1 MFADLDETLKQLLTA
16 ELPIKNGEIDVS
28 FDQPKR
34 EWSARL
40 TRPAVNFFLYDVKE
54 NATLRRHQWEQ
65 TGNGARANGN
75 GAAAFHKKRTPFR
88 LDCFYMLT
96 TWAAEAEDEHRL
108 LARALHVL
116 FRHPLLPQEYFV
128 GQMQQQPYDVQAL
141 VARHDR
147 LTNPAEI
154 WSALDNEMRPSISYV
169 VTLALD
175 PWTEVSGPI
184 IRSLTLR
191 AGQAQGLPHAPRLSE
206 SGVDIDRTTIGGAVR
221 RSGQPQAGITVA
233 VRDSGLLPAVRRTAT
248 DEQGRFRLG
257 ALPHGEYT
265 LVAWPPE
272 GKPKEKQ
279 VSIPGEGESYDFEL

>member
-1 MFADLDETLKQLLTA
+1 MFADLDETIKQLLIA

-34 EWSARL
+34 EWSVRL
-40 TRPAVNFFLYDVKE
+40 TRPAVNLFLYDVKE
-54 NATLRRHQWEQ
+54 NATLRRHQWEE

-75 GAAAFHKKRTPFR
+75 GATAFHKKRTPFR

-108 LARALHVL
+108 LTRALHVL
-116 FRHPLLPQEYFV
+116 FRHPLLPQEYFA

-169 VTLALD
+169 VTVALD

-191 AGQAQGLPHAPRLSE
+191 AGQAQGLPHAPHLAQGRID
-206 SGVDIDRTTIGGAVR
+206 VDSTTIGGAVQR
-221 RSGQPQAGITVA
+221 NGQPQAGITVA
-233 VRDSGLLPAVRRTAT
+233 VRDSGLRAMT
-248 DEQGRFRLG
+248 DEQGRFTLG
-257 ALPHGEYT
+257 ALPPGQYT

-279 VSIPGEGESYDFEL
+279 VSIPGEGEKYDFEL

>member
-1 MFADLDETLKQLLTA
+1 MFADLDETLKQLLIA

-65 TGNGARANGN
+65 TGNGARPRSGRNA
-75 GAAAFHKKRTPFR
+75 GAYHKKRAPYR

-116 FRHPLLPQEYFV
+116 LRHPLLPEPYFV

-147 LTNPAEI
+147 LTNPAEV
-154 WSALDNEMRPSISYV
+154 WSALDNEIRPSISYI

-184 IRSLTLR
+184 VRSLTLR
-191 AGQAQGLPHAPRLSE
+191 AGQAQGLPVAPQLADE
-206 SGVDIDRTTIGGAVR
+206 SLAMERTTVGGVVR
-221 RSGQPQAGITVA
+221 RGDQPQAGITVA
-233 VRDSGLLPAVRRTAT
+233 VRDSGLLDTT
-248 DEQGRFRLG
+248 DEEGRYRLG

-279 VSIPGEGESYDFEL
+279 VSIPGKGENYDLEL